1 MNSNHETS
9 RPAELSLRAAAIVA
23 GLGLLAMAVL
33 AAFANFSV
41 IQNLVVVG
49 DANATAVNIL
59 GSAGSFRMGITFF
72 LITAILDVLVAWA
85 LYVLLKPAHKSLSLL
100 AAGFR
105 VVYATIFAAALTNLF
120 NALRLFT
127 GADSLKAL
135 PTDQLYAQGM
145 GSLDAFKSGWNIGLV
160 FFGLHLLLLGYL
172 VFQSS
177 YAPKW
182 LGIVLGILLAFAGLG
197 YLADSFGTF
206 LNPNYNISIAQ
217 FAFVGEVLLIFWLL
231 WKGIKGFGKKPEQ
244 E

>member
-23 GLGLLAMAVL
+23 GLGLLVMAVL

-41 IQNLVVVG
+41 IQNLVVAG
-49 DANATAVNIL
+49 DANATAVKIG

-100 AAGFR
+100 AAWFR
-105 VVYATIFAAALTNLF
+105 VVYAAIFAAALTNLF

-127 GADSLKAL
+127 GADFLKAL

-172 VFQSS
+172 VFKAG

-217 FAFVGEVLLIFWLL
+217 FAFIGEVLLIFWLL
-231 WKGIKGFGKKPEQ
+231 WKGLKGFGEKPE
-244 E
+244 